1 MDQEIDLGERLRE
14 LRTLRNMSQETL
26 ALAAGISP
34 AYLGM
39 LERGQKNPT
48 VRVLG
53 NLCSA
58 LRISLTDFFCQ
69 EKKQEE
75 TDYWTEQILYCLHDR
90 SPHEK
95 EALYKII
102 QQIVLLQK
110 PVEAG

>member
-1 MDQEIDLGERLRE
+1 MDQEFNLGERLRE
-14 LRTLRNMSQETL
+14 LRTLRNLSQETL

-39 LERGQKNPT
+39 LERGQKSPT

-58 LRISLTDFFCQ
+58 MRISMTDFFCQ
-69 EKKQEE
+69 NKKREE
-75 TDYWTEQILYCLHDR
+75 TDYWMEQIRSCLHNR

-102 QQIVLLQK
+102 QQIILL
-110 PVEAG
+110 